1 MEIVGKQ
8 LANGAAKPITISST
22 EVRGALEPV
31 LSEIVSAVRRV
42 IEDAKPEVTADIY
55 YSGVTLTGGG
65 ALLSGMADRLQSDL
79 NLHVKV
85 AEDPLTTVAVGGGR
99 LLAEPEKLQRA
110 ALRLDGPAW
119 EEAEKLIVNW

>member
-1 MEIVGKQ
+1 M
-8 LANGAAKPITISST
+8 
-22 EVRGALEPV
+22 
-31 LSEIVSAVRRV
+31 

-79 NLHVKV
+79 NLQVKV